1 MAEIHFSPL
10 AQADLKEIRGYIES
24 ELCNPSAA
32 RNTVAK
38 ILKAIRLLEQFLFS
52 GSPLRAG
59 GFDTGYRSVVSG
71 NYRVFYRCNEGDVY
85 IIRVLYGRRDF
96 MRILFGAMPLD
107 EPENDK

>member
-10 AQADLKEIRGYIES
+10 AQADLKEIRGYIEL

-38 ILKAIRLLEQFLFS
+38 ILKAIRLLEQFPFS

-71 NYRVFYRCNEGDVY
+71 NYRVFYRCNEVY
-85 IIRVLYGRRDF
+85 YPRFIWTQRFYAHPVRGNAV
-96 MRILFGAMPLD
+96 G
-107 EPENDK
+107 